1 MTLLHDDRPAL
12 EDGVRTMLHR
22 LAADVGDRQPAW
34 EDLLARNEAV
44 VVPLGVPES
53 ITEAGGRRAGR
64 ARRPRLS
71 LAAAAVL
78 VLAVAGAVVVDR
90 TGRERT
96 EGPAAET
103 ISAVSPGDP
112 AFDAEA
118 AAAVWATG
126 VDDPVAATVAY
137 LGAMGVPTDAAPPA
151 AVLSTTD
158 GTTAVVDWSLPAA
171 AGGAG
176 GAGGTVYLRSAPV
189 AGGLPTWTV
198 VGAAA
203 PDVVLADVRYD
214 GAELSFTVARTSAEA
229 GQLAVG
235 VWIDGR
241 PVSLGGDAVAR
252 AGGGN
257 VSLGELLDLGTA
269 ADARDTL
276 RLPAEPDDIV
286 TLRVVQVV
294 DGTIRSLTQMAM
306 ALPDADPAVAAGGT
320 PSTGG
325 RGEATGHADAAT
337 GGASGSAGAG
347 AEAGAGTAGPD
358 AADLLPGATVPAPPE
373 LPPLPLP
380 PVPGAPA
387 PTVPAPPAT
396 ATGSAAHLP

>member
-34 EDLLARNEAV
+34 EDLLARHEAV
-44 VVPLGVPES
+44 VVPLGVPDA
-53 ITEAGGRRAGR
+53 ITEARDRRPGR
-64 ARRPRLS
+64 ARRPRLG

-78 VLAVAGAVVVDR
+78 VLAVAGVLVVDR
-90 TGRERT
+90 TGREHT
-96 EGPAAET
+96 DGAAAET

-112 AFDAEA
+112 SFDAEV

-126 VDDPVAATVAY
+126 IDDPLAATVAY

-151 AVLSTTD
+151 VVLRTTD
-158 GTTAVVDWSLPAA
+158 GTTAVVDWSLPAW

-198 VGAAA
+198 VGAST
-203 PDVVLADVRYD
+203 PDVALADVRYD
-214 GAELSFTVARTSAEA
+214 GAELSFTVARTSAGA
-229 GQLAVG
+229 GHLAVG
-235 VWIDGR
+235 VWVDGH
-241 PVSLGGDAVAR
+241 PVSLGGEAVAR
-252 AGGGN
+252 AGAGN

-269 ADARDTL
+269 ADARDRL
-276 RLPAEPDDIV
+276 RLPVEPDDIV
-286 TLRVVQVV
+286 TLGVVQVV
-294 DGTIRSLTQMAM
+294 DGTVRSLAQMAM
-306 ALPDADPAVAAGGT
+306 ALPDADPAAPAGGT
-320 PSTGG
+320 PFAGAG
-325 RGEATGHADAAT
+325 AEATGQADAAT

-347 AEAGAGTAGPD
+347 AGAGAGTAGQD
-358 AADLLPGATVPAPPE
+358 DADLLPGATVPTAPE

-380 PVPGAPA
+380 PVHGVPA
-387 PTVPAPPAT
+387 PTLPGPPAT
-396 ATGSAAHLP
+396 ALGSTSGLP

>member
-1 MTLLHDDRPAL
+1 MSLLHDDRPAL

-34 EDLLARNEAV
+34 EDVLARNEAV

-96 EGPAAET
+96 EDPAAET

-137 LGAMGVPTDAAPPA
+137 LGAMGVPTDTAPPA
-151 AVLSTTD
+151 AVLRTTD

-189 AGGLPTWTV
+189 ADGLPTWTV

-203 PDVVLADVRYD
+203 PGVALADVRYD

-235 VWIDGR
+235 VWIDGY
-241 PVSLGGDAVAR
+241 PLPLGGDAVAG
-252 AGGGN
+252 AGAGN
-257 VSLGELLDLGTA
+257 VSLGELLDLGSA
-269 ADARDTL
+269 ADAQDTL

-286 TLRVVQVV
+286 TLRVVKVV
-294 DGTIRSLTQMAM
+294 DGTVRSLNQMAV
-306 ALPDADPAVAAGGT
+306 ALPDADPAAAAGGT

-325 RGEATGHADAAT
+325 RGEATGQADAAT

-380 PVPGAPA
+380 AVPGAPA

-396 ATGSAAHLP
+396 ATGSAGDLP

>member
-1 MTLLHDDRPAL
+1 MSLLHDDRPAL
-12 EDGVRTMLHR
+12 EDGVRTMLRR

-34 EDLLARNEAV
+34 EDLLARHEAV

-53 ITEAGGRRAGR
+53 ITEARDRRPGR

-78 VLAVAGAVVVDR
+78 VLAAAGALVVDR
-90 TGRERT
+90 TGREPT
-96 EGPAAET
+96 GGPAAET

-112 AFDAEA
+112 SFDAEA

-126 VDDPVAATVAY
+126 IDDPVAASMAY
-137 LGAMGVPTDAAPPA
+137 LGAMGVPTDAAAPPVV
-151 AVLSTTD
+151 VLRTTD

-171 AGGAG
+171 AG

-203 PDVVLADVRYD
+203 PDVALDDVRYD
-214 GAELSFTVARTSAEA
+214 GAELSFTVARTSAA
-229 GQLAVG
+229 ADQLAVG
-235 VWIDGR
+235 VWVDGQ

-252 AGGGN
+252 AGAGT
-257 VSLGELLDLGTA
+257 VSLGELVDLGSA
-269 ADARDTL
+269 AGARDRL
-276 RLPAEPDDIV
+276 RLPVEPDDIV

-294 DGTIRSLTQMAM
+294 DGTVRSLAQMAM
-306 ALPDADPAVAAGGT
+306 ALPDADPAEAAGGI
-320 PSTGG
+320 SSAGAGGQGTGQV
-325 RGEATGHADAAT
+325 DAAT

-358 AADLLPGATVPAPPE
+358 AADLLPGATVPTLPE

-387 PTVPAPPAT
+387 PTLPAPPAT
-396 ATGSAAHLP
+396 ALGSASDHLP

>member
-1 MTLLHDDRPAL
+1 
-12 EDGVRTMLHR
+12 
-22 LAADVGDRQPAW
+22 
-34 EDLLARNEAV
+34 
-44 VVPLGVPES
+44 
-53 ITEAGGRRAGR
+53 
-64 ARRPRLS
+64 
-71 LAAAAVL
+71 
-78 VLAVAGAVVVDR
+78 
-90 TGRERT
+90 
-96 EGPAAET
+96 
-103 ISAVSPGDP
+103 
-112 AFDAEA
+112 
-118 AAAVWATG
+118 
-126 VDDPVAATVAY
+126 
-137 LGAMGVPTDAAPPA
+137 
-151 AVLSTTD
+151 
-158 GTTAVVDWSLPAA
+158 
-171 AGGAG
+171 
-176 GAGGTVYLRSAPV
+176 
-189 AGGLPTWTV
+189 V

-347 AEAGAGTAGPD
+347 TEAGAGTAGPD